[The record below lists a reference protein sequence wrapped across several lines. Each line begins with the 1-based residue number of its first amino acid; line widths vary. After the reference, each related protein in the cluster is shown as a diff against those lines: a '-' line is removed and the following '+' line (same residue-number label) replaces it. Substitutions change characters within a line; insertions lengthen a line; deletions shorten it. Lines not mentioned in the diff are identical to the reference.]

1 MNKIIYSIKVM
12 KALVERGFIPI
23 ATIPNPKNSKF
34 NCWVFEVTDDFQQIL
49 DEIMEGLHND

>member
-34 NCWVFEVTDDFQQIL
+34 NCWIFEVTDDFQQIL
-49 DEIMEGLHND
+49 DEIMGGLRND